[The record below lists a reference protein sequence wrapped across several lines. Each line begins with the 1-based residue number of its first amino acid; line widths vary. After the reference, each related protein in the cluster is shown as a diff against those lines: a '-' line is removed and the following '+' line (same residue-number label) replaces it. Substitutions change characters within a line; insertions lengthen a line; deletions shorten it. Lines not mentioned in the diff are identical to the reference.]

1 MQTSFLANIIARVL
15 IQLAPAL
22 APAIKPGGT
31 LILGGILEDRV
42 DMAREAFLAEG
53 LTFDRQTTM
62 DAWST
67 FVFRKPECDA
77 STIGE
82 S

>member
-1 MQTSFLANIIARVL
+1 
-15 IQLAPAL
+15 
-22 APAIKPGGT
+22 
-31 LILGGILEDRV
+31 
-42 DMAREAFLAEG
+42 MAREAFLAEG